1 MLEPVAGNMGV
12 VTPRADFLHALR
24 EVTQDDGAL
33 LLFDEVITGF
43 RLAYGGAQELFGI
56 TPDLSA
62 LGKIIGGGLPLAAY
76 GGRADIMDM
85 VAPVGPVYQA
95 GTLSGNPL
103 AVAAGLAQL
112 TMLDEQKATLYA
124 ELEQKTSGWR
134 TRLTKRRQ
142 VSAFLTGSTR
152 SAP

>member
-1 MLEPVAGNMGV
+1 MDANKGEIACVMLEPVAGNMGV
-12 VTPRADFLHALR
+12 VPPKPEFLHALR
-24 EVTQDDGAL
+24 ELTARDGTV

-43 RLAYGGAQELFGI
+43 RLAYGGAQELFQV
-56 TPDLSA
+56 TPDLTA

-76 GGRADIMDM
+76 GGRADIMDS

-112 TMLDEQKATLYA
+112 EMLDEQQGHAL
-124 ELEQKTSGWR
+124 Q
-134 TRLTKRRQ
+134 RL
-142 VSAFLTGSTR
+142 A
-152 SAP
+152 